1 MLIVQCQ
8 CMLTAKKG
16 LSNVK
21 GKTDCIAEQ
30 QSNKGQG
37 NDKLPFKKLKF

>member
-8 CMLTAKKG
+8 CTLTAKKG
-16 LSNVK
+16 LSKAK

-37 NDKLPFKKLKF
+37 NDKLRFKKLKF